1 MKKTGLRLLIA
12 TVVTLSVCAMCLFGC
27 GSGRK
32 NYADKNSAYF
42 IGASGPLTGSAA
54 TYGIAVQN
62 GANLAVK
69 EINAQGGDQFKFQ
82 IYDDK
87 ASTSSVGTNFASLY
101 EDGMQVSLGAVTSG
115 SCLEFKNYAS
125 DKSVFCLCPSATAD
139 DVTKNST
146 NMFQMCFSDSNQGSV
161 TVEWMQSDN
170 KSGEKNVA
178 TSTRIGVLY
187 CSNDAYSTG
196 IYNTFKS
203 AAQKAG
209 YTISAVAS
217 FTNDAEG
224 NPPTDFSSQVGILKD
239 CQFIFMPIYYTPAAT
254 FMEAAQK
261 STMSGD
267 AVFFGCDGF
276 DGIDTMVGFDI
287 NSIKQEVS
295 MLSHFNAKSDSAKSK
310 AFVEAY
316 QKEYGSTPNQF
327 AASAYDCVY
336 AIAKAIATAKQNG
349 KDVPVNISAQDMAA
363 VLRETLTS
371 ADFTF
376 DGVTGN
382 PIQWNT
388 DGTVNKTAQKFE
400 IKAKA

>member
-1 MKKTGLRLLIA
+1 MKKTGLKLLVA
-12 TVVTLSVCAMCLFGC
+12 TVLTLSVCAMCLYGC
-27 GSGRK
+27 GSK
-32 NYADKNSAYF
+32 NYAEKNSAYF

-54 TYGIAVQN
+54 TYGNAVKN

-69 EINAQGGDQFKFQ
+69 EINAQGGDQFKFE

-87 ASTSSVGTNFASLY
+87 ASTSSVGTNFANLY
-101 EDGMQVSLGAVTSG
+101 EAGMQVSLGAVTSG
-115 SCLEFKNYAS
+115 SCLEFKNYAT
-125 DKSVFCLCPSATAD
+125 DKDVLCLCPSATAD
-139 DVTKNST
+139 DVTKNNT
-146 NMFQMCFSDSNQGSV
+146 NMFQMCFSDSNQGAV
-161 TVEWMQSDN
+161 TVEWMQSKKTD
-170 KSGEKNVA
+170 GERNVA
-178 TSTRIGVLY
+178 TSTRIGVFY
-187 CSNDAYSTG
+187 CSNDAYSKG
-196 IYNTFKS
+196 IYNTFT
-203 AAQKAG
+203 AAAKDAG
-209 YTISAVAS
+209 YTISEVAS

-224 NPPTDFSSQVGILKD
+224 NPPTDFSSQVAILKD

-261 STMSGD
+261 STMSSD
-267 AVFFGCDGF
+267 TVFFGCDGF
-276 DGIDTMVGFDI
+276 DGIDTMNGFNI

-295 MLSHFNAKSDSAKSK
+295 MLSHFNAKSDSTKSK

-349 KDVPVNISAQDMAA
+349 KDVPVNISAKDLTAI
-363 VLRETLTS
+363 LRETLTS
-371 ADFTF
+371 TDFTF

-382 PIQWNT
+382 PIRWNE

-400 IKAKA
+400 IKAKTA

>member
-1 MKKTGLRLLIA
+1 MKKHGLKLLVA
-12 TVVTLSVCAMCLFGC
+12 TVVTLSVCAMCLYGC
-27 GSGRK
+27 GSK
-32 NYADKNSAYF
+32 NYAEKNTAYF

-54 TYGIAVQN
+54 TYGNAVKN

-69 EINAQGGDQFKFQ
+69 EINAQGGDQFKFE

-87 ASTSSVGTNFASLY
+87 ASTSSVGTNFANLY
-101 EDGMQVSLGAVTSG
+101 EAGMQVSLGAVTSG

-125 DKSVFCLCPSATAD
+125 DKDVLCLCPSATAD
-139 DVTKNST
+139 DVTKNNT
-146 NMFQMCFSDSNQGSV
+146 NMFQMCFSDSNQGAV
-161 TVEWMQSDN
+161 TVEWMQSKNTD
-170 KSGEKNVA
+170 GERNVA
-178 TSTRIGVLY
+178 TSTRIGVFY
-187 CSNDAYSTG
+187 CSNDAYSKG
-196 IYNTFKS
+196 IYNTFT
-203 AAQKAG
+203 AAAKTAG
-209 YTISAVAS
+209 YTISEVAS

-224 NPPTDFSSQVGILKD
+224 NPPTDFSSQVAILKD

-261 STMSGD
+261 STMSSD
-267 AVFFGCDGF
+267 TVFFGCDGF
-276 DGIDTMVGFDI
+276 DGIDTMNGFNI

-295 MLSHFNAKSDSAKSK
+295 MLSHFNANSESAKSK

-349 KDVPVNISAQDMAA
+349 KDVPVNISAKDLTAI
-363 VLRETLTS
+363 LRETLTS
-371 ADFTF
+371 ADFSF

-382 PIQWNT
+382 PIHWNE

-400 IKAKA
+400 IKAKTA